1 MSVTEDPVAR
11 GTVLACGSGSSL
23 LRNEPGVREV
33 PARPGRN
40 DVDPL
45 LEGTSGEPLIVVGTD
60 ADLAAV
66 VVRIMRK
73 NRLGDTPVGYVPT
86 DPGSPAAR
94 LWGLPSDPSE
104 ALALARKGEPRPR
117 VLVRDD
123 SGGVLVGEA
132 AVGPVTGEA
141 YCDDT
146 VAFRGSARSFVVRP
160 GAEGVDVRVT
170 RGLFRRVTE
179 VSGRACQLGC
189 HPAEVVQNGVPHPR
203 PVTRWTWY
211 RHTEDLLAI
220 TDS

>member
-1 MSVTEDPVAR
+1 M
-11 GTVLACGSGSSL
+11 
-23 LRNEPGVREV
+23 REV

-45 LEGTSGEPLIVVGTD
+45 LEGPSGEPLIVVGTD

-73 NRLGDTPVGYVPT
+73 NRLGDIPVGYVPA
-86 DPGSPAAR
+86 DPASPAAR
-94 LWGLPSDPSE
+94 LWGLPADPGE
-104 ALALARKGEPRPR
+104 ALALARDGEPRPR
-117 VLVRDD
+117 TLVRDD
-123 SGGVLVGEA
+123 SGGVLIGEA
-132 AVGPVTGEA
+132 ALGPVTGEA

-146 VAFRGSARSFVVRP
+146 VALRGSARSFVVRP
-160 GAEGVDVRVT
+160 AAEGVAVRVV
-170 RGLFRRVTE
+170 RGLFRRAVE

-189 HPAEVVQNGVPHPR
+189 HPVDVVQNGVPHPR

-220 TDS
+220 TNG

>member
-33 PARPGRN
+33 PAQPGRN

-73 NRLGDTPVGYVPT
+73 NRLGDTPVGYVPV
-86 DPGSPAAR
+86 DPASPAAR
-94 LWGLPSDPSE
+94 LWGLPADPAD
-104 ALALARKGEPRPR
+104 ALALARDGEPRPR
-117 VLVRDD
+117 ALVRDD
-123 SGGVLVGEA
+123 SGGVLMGEA
-132 AVGPVTGEA
+132 TIGPVTGEA
-141 YCDDT
+141 YCDDV
-146 VAFRGSARSFVVRP
+146 VAFRGSARSFLVRP
-160 GAEGVDVRVT
+160 GAGGVRVRVV
-170 RGLFRRVTE
+170 RGLLRRASE

-189 HPAEVVQNGVPHPR
+189 HPATVVQNGVPHPR
-203 PVTRWTWY
+203 PLTRRTWY

-220 TDS
+220 HSG